1 MPQHYDI
8 FDLCSKNYIYIC
20 ITMLRHCGC
29 VLSYNVFMSNCAFHI
44 SATYIL
50 RSNLVHELSAP
61 K

>member
-1 MPQHYDI
+1 MTYLI
-8 FDLCSKNYIYIC
+8 YVAKIIYIC

-29 VLSYNVFMSNCAFHI
+29 VVLYNVFMSNCAFHI

-61 K
+61 N

>member
-1 MPQHYDI
+1 MTYLI
-8 FDLCSKNYIYIC
+8 YVAKIIYIYIC

-44 SATYIL
+44 SAPYIL

-61 K
+61 N